1 MNGHLAA
8 IFTMMCCI
16 TLIDSIFLYITC
28 NVLANVKYFYSIGCV
43 LGILGVVTGPF
54 GGQTANFAFDPLDK
68 KNINLWLWP
77 LLNIKGVVSKCHR
90 GFLRREAVRYLKL
103 GVLTADSRLAGGWK
117 VIKSHII
124 RGFIMVYGE
133 LTAIHIHARLLWT
146 TLGHL
151 DGNVQLLCHKS
162 QL

>member
-1 MNGHLAA
+1 MNEWTFSCNFYYYVLCYY
-8 IFTMMCCI
+8 IFQ
-16 TLIDSIFLYITC
+16 YIIC
-28 NVLANVKYFYSIGCV
+28 NVLANVKDLLLLHRLRFMCTWCCYRAFWR
-43 LGILGVVTGPF
+43 
-54 GGQTANFAFDPLDK
+54 ADFAFDPLD
-68 KNINLWLWP
+68 NFFFIDLWLWP

-124 RGFIMVYGE
+124 RGVIMVCGE
-133 LTAIHIHARLLWT
+133 LTAILIHARLKWT

-151 DGNVQLLCHKS
+151 GSNVQLLCHKS

>member
-68 KNINLWLWP
+68 KIYKFMAVTFAEYQRRCLEMSP
-77 LLNIKGVVSKCHR
+77 GISPPRSSAVFEAG
-90 GFLRREAVRYLKL
+90 GF
-103 GVLTADSRLAGGWK
+103 DSRQQIGWWVESYK
-117 VIKSHII
+117 VAYH
-124 RGFIMVYGE
+124 
-133 LTAIHIHARLLWT
+133 
-146 TLGHL
+146 
-151 DGNVQLLCHKS
+151 
-162 QL
+162 